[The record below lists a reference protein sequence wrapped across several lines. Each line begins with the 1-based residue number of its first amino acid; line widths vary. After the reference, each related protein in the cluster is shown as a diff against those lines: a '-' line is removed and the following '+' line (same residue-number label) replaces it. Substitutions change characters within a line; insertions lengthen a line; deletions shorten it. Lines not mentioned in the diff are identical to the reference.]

1 MHKSCWCDSGEL
13 CIRLTCSTSRLTCF
27 CKPIS
32 SDLSGVNFLQ
42 SPPSTSLSQTLGIQ
56 VITLDKNSS
65 SWCSCDAS
73 RGCRTHYVP
82 MAGMALHCCISH
94 RPETDMRPSKGAWSR
109 AKMQSKGIQ
118 LLAPF
123 QEQEVEEALDSTG
136 TVLSR
141 WAGNHRLQYSLQTDY
156 WLFLK
161 SASHWVPWI
170 RLSSS
175 LSSSSLISC
184 RRTSSPWL
192 ALGRRRPANWAEQL
206 PGNSKQ
212 TPCLGCTLLLTISS
226 DLVLLRP
233 QTAA

>member
-1 MHKSCWCDSGEL
+1 MTQESPASGWPAPPHCL
-13 CIRLTCSTSRLTCF
+13 DASASQSHLICLGW
-27 CKPIS
+27 IS
-32 SDLSGVNFLQ
+32 FSLLQ
-42 SPPSTSLSQTLGIQ
+42 ARLSQTLGIQ
-56 VITLDKNSS
+56 VITLEKNSS
-65 SWCSCDAS
+65 SWCSCDANQ
-73 RGCRTHYVP
+73 GCKTHHVP
-82 MAGMALHCCISH
+82 MAGMFHGTMPLHCCISH
-94 RPETDMRPSKGAWSR
+94 RPETDTSPSKGTWSR
-109 AKMQSKGIQ
+109 AKVQSKGIQ

-123 QEQEVEEALDSTG
+123 QGQEMEEALDSTR
-136 TVLSR
+136 TLLSR
-141 WAGNHRLQYSLQTDY
+141 WAGNHGLQYSLRTDY

-192 ALGRRRPANWAEQL
+192 ALGRRRPANWAQQL

-212 TPCLGCTLLLTISS
+212 TPCLGCTSLLTISS

-233 QTAA
+233 QTTA

>member
-1 MHKSCWCDSGEL
+1 MQPRLYNTSCSHG
-13 CIRLTCSTSRLTCF
+13 RHG
-27 CKPIS
+27 P
-32 SDLSGVNFLQ
+32 
-42 SPPSTSLSQTLGIQ
+42 
-56 VITLDKNSS
+56 LD
-65 SWCSCDAS
+65 
-73 RGCRTHYVP
+73 
-82 MAGMALHCCISH
+82 CCISQG
-94 RPETDMRPSKGAWSR
+94 PEIAMRLGKGTWGR
-109 AKMQSKGIQ
+109 AKVQSTGIQ

-123 QEQEVEEALDSTG
+123 QEQEMGEALDSTII
-136 TVLSR
+136 VLSR
-141 WAGNHRLQYSLQTDY
+141 WAGNHGFQYSLQTDY

-226 DLVLLRP
+226 ALVLLRP
-233 QTAA
+233 ETAA